1 MKQKR
6 QKLDLSKLF
15 YAYEIVH
22 RPDGKKHYLVNRFLT
37 KFEQERWILDG
48 VEVPTYE
55 MRFNSVEREKV
66 RFSSPMVQLAIQYEF
81 WPIRV
86 VAYPDGTCEFICDA
100 STKYMD

>member
-1 MKQKR
+1 MKHKR
-6 QKLDLSKLF
+6 QKLDFSKLF

-22 RPDGKKHYLVNRFLT
+22 RPDGKRHYLVHRFLT

-55 MRFNSVEREKV
+55 MRLNPVEREKV
-66 RFSSPMVQLAIQYEF
+66 GFESPMVQLAIENEF

-86 VAYPDGTCEFICDA
+86 VAYSDGTCEFICDA
-100 STKYMD
+100 SINFTD